1 MLFWNKLIEYKEIP
15 EKIPE
20 FPEIWHKSPEIPE
33 LSKWLGIA
41 ISSRHRHCLWTQL
54 NEKMSIETL
63 ANITLYATTMLWRR
77 STMVMSGRQ
86 IGYRLPI
93 LSRYAEWDDLTIRL
107 LECLFTITIHSFQ
120 HYSYVTANYMYVNYV
135 MFRYPYTW
143 CSRVFQSCLF
153 HPWNFGPVF
162 SGPAISTHAILSHVF
177 QSRVFHSRV
186 FSRCISCDSPW
197 SNFLVSLTTRAA
209 AFNTRCSLS
218 VVVFGAAARIAL
230 Q

>member
-1 MLFWNKLIEYKEIP
+1 
-15 EKIPE
+15 
-20 FPEIWHKSPEIPE
+20 
-33 LSKWLGIA
+33 
-41 ISSRHRHCLWTQL
+41 
-54 NEKMSIETL
+54 MSIETL

-186 FSRCISCDSPW
+186 FSR
-197 SNFLVSLTTRAA
+197 SNGSLITGCKH
-209 AFNTRCSLS
+209 NMLITRCFQIHIIAFGLS
-218 VVVFGAAARIAL
+218 SRKALVRAICSWLYIMRMGALLLLKSNEIMWIPKPKTRFRLSKNPIL
-230 Q
+230 ER

>member
-1 MLFWNKLIEYKEIP
+1 
-15 EKIPE
+15 
-20 FPEIWHKSPEIPE
+20 
-33 LSKWLGIA
+33 
-41 ISSRHRHCLWTQL
+41 
-54 NEKMSIETL
+54 MSFETL

-186 FSRCISCDSPW
+186 FSRSPQPW
-197 SNFLVSLTTRAA
+197 SLAWGYAPVRLWYLPPRLIWNFHDFQLLKPTFLYHNVKIL
-209 AFNTRCSLS
+209 F
-218 VVVFGAAARIAL
+218 
-230 Q
+230 

>member
-93 LSRYAEWDDLTIRL
+93 RSRYAEWDDLTIRL

-143 CSRVFQSCLF
+143 CSRVF
-153 HPWNFGPVF
+153 
-162 SGPAISTHAILSHVF
+162 
-177 QSRVFHSRV
+177 HSRV

-209 AFNTRCSLS
+209 AFNTRYSLS